1 VVVIVVIVAAAVAA
15 GAAAEA
21 TDHVRASFPPLINVR
36 TVLRISSMTILPGWT
51 GERLVQ
57 PGEGDT

>member
-1 VVVIVVIVAAAVAA
+1 MVVVAVVVAA

-36 TVLRISSMTILPGWT
+36 TVLRISLMTILPGWT
-51 GERLVQ
+51 GQGLVQ

>member
-1 VVVIVVIVAAAVAA
+1 MAVAVAVVGA

-36 TVLRISSMTILPGWT
+36 TVLRNSLMTILLGWT
-51 GERLVQ
+51 GQRLVQ